1 MGGGGVS
8 GPCEEIAYPSKVDTG
23 IGDPCGVDSRV
34 TGQVSA
40 HRGAQFRAD
49 RQPAVTHMRRPKRSG
64 DIHRT
69 LQVKFAASFVL
80 PTPLYC
86 ATCGYEQ
93 IGRVMFTRLSLTRD
107 AIN

>member
-1 MGGGGVS
+1 MAISPALVRASGGQAPRIGLHHGVYRES
-8 GPCEEIAYPSKVDTG
+8 PARLQPT
-23 IGDPCGVDSRV
+23 
-34 TGQVSA
+34 A
-40 HRGAQFRAD
+40 AQFRAD
-49 RQPAVTHMRRPKRSG
+49 RQPAATRIRRPKRKG
-64 DIHRT
+64 DIHRS
-69 LQVKFAASFVL
+69 LQAKFAASFVL